1 MLMFDEIKK
10 HLLLFLLYISFFT
23 FGIFADPLFTSSPG
37 AVGTAPMNLAR
48 GMLPISFEV
57 QKKGKVGLIEGEE
70 KANISLNFD
79 YSLSYVTE
87 YNQYDLENGTPY
99 WKSSISSLY
108 GTREYFNPTASFT
121 FTLSQP
127 IDLLTYSFS
136 FSSRFS
142 YPQEGL
148 ENASKPNSFTF
159 VDSFGNKKFLDKDKV
174 YAYPWYYGERTNL
187 TNYITL
193 SFTKNYIIDGFD
205 AFYISLSG
213 ELGPKWL
220 LNNISNGGITLS
232 DFYRLSSTVYQYK
245 RLVNKKQQ
253 SNLRWLQIGFY
264 HYNTLSYT
272 FGDISPQN
280 KINSYRMRGYLSDT
294 TTLQI
299 NGPEVIDSGT
309 AIVLSFSLYNTLYF
323 GGVQNERT
331 NSVMG
336 ISYSSR
342 FASSF
347 TLSMFG
353 FMRFSYST
361 SYYLLAAFDTTTG
374 WRGSGEVAFSFIL

>member
-1 MLMFDEIKK
+1 MLMLTDTKK
-10 HLLLFLLYISFFT
+10 RLLLFLLYIFIFT
-23 FGIFADPLFTSSPG
+23 FGIFAEPLFSFSPG
-37 AVGTAPMNLAR
+37 TVGTAPMNLAD

-57 QKKGKVGLIEGEE
+57 QKRGKVSLIEGEA
-70 KANISLNFD
+70 KANISLTFD
-79 YSLSYVTE
+79 YSLSYTTE

-99 WKSSISSLY
+99 WKASIASY
-108 GTREYFNPTASFT
+108 GTREYFNPTANISFS
-121 FTLSQP
+121 LSQQ
-127 IDLLTYSFS
+127 IDMLSYSFS
-136 FSSRFS
+136 IYSRFS
-142 YPQEGL
+142 YPQERL
-148 ENASKPNSFTF
+148 ENASNPNYFTF
-159 VDSFGNKKFLDKDKV
+159 VDSSGNKKYLDKDKV

-205 AFYISLSG
+205 SFYISVSG

-232 DFYRLSSTVYQYK
+232 DYYRLSSTIYQYK
-245 RLVNKKQQ
+245 KLMDKKQQ

-299 NGPEVIDSGT
+299 NGPQVIDSGT
-309 AIVLSFSLYNTLYF
+309 TITFSCSLYNTLYF

-331 NSVMG
+331 NKITGVA
-336 ISYSSR
+336 YSSR

-347 TLSMFG
+347 TLSLFG

-361 SYYLLAAFDTTTG
+361 SYYILSAFDTTNG
-374 WRGSGEVAFSFIL
+374 WRGSGEVAFSFVL